1 MHFFLLSRMTVLEI
15 ASWIVQYY
23 PDVALAVTAQFSVK
37 SLLIS
42 AFKIPCKLIPH
53 LGSRDVFRLKPKANK
68 QLKFRKYHYS
78 GHNLG

>member
-15 ASWIVQYY
+15 ASWIVHYY

-37 SLLIS
+37 SLLMS

-53 LGSRDVFRLKPKANK
+53 L
-68 QLKFRKYHYS
+68 
-78 GHNLG
+78 